1 MIFKYLTKSF
11 YINLSIIFLIFF
23 LDRAS
28 KLYVIYLDKKN
39 LNSKLFSS
47 EFLNIDLIWNEGIA
61 FGLFSFNQNNLGSDI
76 FNSAYLNIVLIWNK
90 GIAFGLFSFN
100 ESHLY
105 NILSLIISIIVVI
118 LVIMSLKSHGFK
130 RYSLLMIVGGALGN
144 LHDRI
149 FFNAVPDF
157 IDFHI
162 GNFHWFIFN
171 VSDIFITLGV
181 ISMIVL
187 ELADNKTEETK

>member
-1 MIFKYLTKSF
+1 MIFKFLSKNF
-11 YINLSIIFLIFF
+11 YISFSIVALIYF
-23 LDRAS
+23 LDRLS
-28 KLYVIYLDKKN
+28 KIYVIQLDK
-39 LNSKLFSS
+39 
-47 EFLNIDLIWNEGIA
+47 
-61 FGLFSFNQNNLGSDI
+61 NNLGSDI
-76 FNSAYLNIVLIWNK
+76 FNSTYLNIVLIWNK
-90 GIAFGLFSFN
+90 GIAFGLLSFN
-100 ESHLY
+100 ESYLY
-105 NILSLIISIIVVI
+105 NIISLIIAIIIIVLI
-118 LVIMSLKSHGFK
+118 IMSLKNQGFK

-157 IDFHI
+157 IDFNI

-187 ELADNKTEETK
+187 ELFDNKNEKI

>member
-1 MIFKYLTKSF
+1 MIFKFLSKNF
-11 YINLSIIFLIFF
+11 YISFLIVFFIYF
-23 LDRAS
+23 LDRLS
-28 KLYVIYLDKKN
+28 KIYVIELDK
-39 LNSKLFSS
+39 
-47 EFLNIDLIWNEGIA
+47 
-61 FGLFSFNQNNLGSDI
+61 NNLGSDI
-76 FNSAYLNIVLIWNK
+76 FNSAYLDIVLIWNK

-105 NILSLIISIIVVI
+105 NILSLIIAIIIIV
-118 LVIMSLKSHGFK
+118 LVIMSLKNKGFK

-181 ISMIVL
+181 ISMIIV
-187 ELADNKTEETK
+187 ELIEKDNYDNDKKI

>member
-1 MIFKYLTKSF
+1 MIFKFLSKNF
-11 YINLSIIFLIFF
+11 YISFSIVALIYF
-23 LDRAS
+23 LDRIS
-28 KLYVIYLDKKN
+28 KIYVIQLYK
-39 LNSKLFSS
+39 
-47 EFLNIDLIWNEGIA
+47 
-61 FGLFSFNQNNLGSDI
+61 NNLGSDI

-90 GIAFGLFSFN
+90 GIAFGLLSFN
-100 ESHLY
+100 ESYLY
-105 NILSLIISIIVVI
+105 NIISLIIAIIIIVLI
-118 LVIMSLKSHGFK
+118 IMSLKNQGFN

-187 ELADNKTEETK
+187 ELFDNKNEKI

>member
-1 MIFKYLTKSF
+1 MFKFLSKKF
-11 YINLSIIFLIFF
+11 YISFLIVAVIFF
-23 LDRAS
+23 LDRLT
-28 KLYVIYLDKKN
+28 KIFIIQLDK
-39 LNSKLFSS
+39 NS
-47 EFLNIDLIWNEGIA
+47 
-61 FGLFSFNQNNLGSDI
+61 LGSDI
-76 FNSAYLNIVLIWNK
+76 FNSTYLNIVLIWNK

-100 ESHLY
+100 ESYLY
-105 NILSLIISIIVVI
+105 DILSLIISIIVVI
-118 LVIMSLKSHGFK
+118 LVIMSLKSEGFK

-157 IDFHI
+157 IDFHVR
-162 GNFHWFIFN
+162 NFHWFIFN

-187 ELADNKTEETK
+187 EIADNKNKKTKL

>member
-1 MIFKYLTKSF
+1 MIFKFLSKNF
-11 YINLSIIFLIFF
+11 YISFSIVSLIYF
-23 LDRAS
+23 LDRLS
-28 KLYVIYLDKKN
+28 KIYVIQLDK
-39 LNSKLFSS
+39 
-47 EFLNIDLIWNEGIA
+47 
-61 FGLFSFNQNNLGSDI
+61 NNLGSDI
-76 FNSAYLNIVLIWNK
+76 FNSTYLNIVLIWNK
-90 GIAFGLFSFN
+90 GIAFGLLSFN
-100 ESHLY
+100 ESYLY
-105 NILSLIISIIVVI
+105 NIISLIIAIIIIVLI
-118 LVIMSLKSHGFK
+118 IMSLKNQGFK

-187 ELADNKTEETK
+187 ELFDNKYKKI

>member
-1 MIFKYLTKSF
+1 MIFKFLSKNF
-11 YINLSIIFLIFF
+11 YISFSIVALIYF
-23 LDRAS
+23 LDRLS
-28 KLYVIYLDKKN
+28 KIYVIQLDK
-39 LNSKLFSS
+39 
-47 EFLNIDLIWNEGIA
+47 
-61 FGLFSFNQNNLGSDI
+61 NNLGSDI

-90 GIAFGLFSFN
+90 GIAFGLLSFN
-100 ESHLY
+100 ESYLY
-105 NILSLIISIIVVI
+105 NIISLIIAIIIIV
-118 LVIMSLKSHGFK
+118 LVIMSLKSKGFK
-130 RYSLLMIVGGALGN
+130 RYSLLMIIGGALGN
-144 LHDRI
+144 LHDRF

-187 ELADNKTEETK
+187 ELFDNKNEKTK

>member
-1 MIFKYLTKSF
+1 MILKFLSKNF
-11 YINLSIIFLIFF
+11 YISFSIVALIYFIDRLSKI
-23 LDRAS
+23 
-28 KLYVIYLDKKN
+28 YVIQLDK
-39 LNSKLFSS
+39 
-47 EFLNIDLIWNEGIA
+47 
-61 FGLFSFNQNNLGSDI
+61 NNLESDI

-90 GIAFGLFSFN
+90 GIAFGLLSFS
-100 ESHLY
+100 ESYFY
-105 NILSLIISIIVVI
+105 NIISLIIAIIIIV
-118 LVIMSLKSHGFK
+118 LVIMSLKSQGFK

-144 LHDRI
+144 LHDRF

-187 ELADNKTEETK
+187 ELFVNKNEEI

>member
-1 MIFKYLTKSF
+1 MIFKFLSKNF
-11 YINLSIIFLIFF
+11 YISFSIVALIYF
-23 LDRAS
+23 LDRLS
-28 KLYVIYLDKKN
+28 KIYVIQLDK
-39 LNSKLFSS
+39 
-47 EFLNIDLIWNEGIA
+47 
-61 FGLFSFNQNNLGSDI
+61 NNLGSDI

-90 GIAFGLFSFN
+90 GIAFGLLSFS
-100 ESHLY
+100 ESYLY
-105 NILSLIISIIVVI
+105 NILSLIIAIIIIV
-118 LVIMSLKSHGFK
+118 LVIMSLKSQGLK

-144 LHDRI
+144 LHDRF

-187 ELADNKTEETK
+187 ELFDNKNEKT

>member
-1 MIFKYLTKSF
+1 MIFKFLSKNF
-11 YINLSIIFLIFF
+11 YISFSIVSLIYF
-23 LDRAS
+23 LDRLS
-28 KLYVIYLDKKN
+28 KIYVIQLDK
-39 LNSKLFSS
+39 
-47 EFLNIDLIWNEGIA
+47 
-61 FGLFSFNQNNLGSDI
+61 NNLGSDI
-76 FNSAYLNIVLIWNK
+76 FNSTYLNIVLIWNK
-90 GIAFGLFSFN
+90 GIAFGLLSFN
-100 ESHLY
+100 ESYLY
-105 NILSLIISIIVVI
+105 NIISLIIAVIIIVLII
-118 LVIMSLKSHGFK
+118 LSLKNQGFK
-130 RYSLLMIVGGALGN
+130 KYSLLMIVGGALGN

-187 ELADNKTEETK
+187 ELFDNKNEKI

>member
-1 MIFKYLTKSF
+1 MIYKFLSKNF
-11 YINLSIIFLIFF
+11 YISFSIVALIYF
-23 LDRAS
+23 LDRLS
-28 KLYVIYLDKKN
+28 KIYVIQLDK
-39 LNSKLFSS
+39 
-47 EFLNIDLIWNEGIA
+47 
-61 FGLFSFNQNNLGSDI
+61 NNLGSDI
-76 FNSAYLNIVLIWNK
+76 FDSAYLNIVLIWNK
-90 GIAFGLFSFN
+90 GIAFGLLSFS
-100 ESHLY
+100 ESYLY
-105 NILSLIISIIVVI
+105 NIISLIIAIIIIV
-118 LVIMSLKSHGFK
+118 LVIMSIKSQGFK

-144 LHDRI
+144 LHDRF

-187 ELADNKTEETK
+187 ELFDNKNEKI